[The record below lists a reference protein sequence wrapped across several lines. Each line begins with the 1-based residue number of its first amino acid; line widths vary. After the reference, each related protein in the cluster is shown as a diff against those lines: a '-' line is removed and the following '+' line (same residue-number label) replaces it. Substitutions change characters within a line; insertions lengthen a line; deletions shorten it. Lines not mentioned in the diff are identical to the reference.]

1 MCAEET
7 HGWSREC
14 DHFCA
19 LKAARLV
26 DTVSCWKFL
35 ATETSDVELLLDL
48 LYRRLPGGMAAEA
61 AAAAEDEAA
70 TGTLQHCD
78 DGRELV
84 VLPGLLEC
92 LLPWLLQAAS

>member
-1 MCAEET
+1 MCAEDT

-35 ATETSDVELLLDL
+35 DTETSDVELLLDL
-48 LYRRLPGGMAAEA
+48 LYRRLPGGMAAE
-61 AAAAEDEAA
+61 DETT
-70 TGTLQHCD
+70 TGALQHCD

-92 LLPWLLQAAS
+92 LLPRLLQAAS